1 MPYPYGRE
9 IMGYEV
15 SVVDETIARAK
26 AADVAVLVEPYNADG
41 REAAMLQFPGG
52 YVAEIH
58 SLEK

>member
-1 MPYPYGRE
+1 
-9 IMGYEV
+9 V
-15 SVVDETIARAK
+15 SAVDETIARAK
-26 AADVAVLVEPYNADG
+26 AADVAVLVEPYKADG